1 MSYPSLLRDRLIH
14 PFGRAILS
22 SANRALSYASPIEAR
37 PVYDPKE
44 FAKEFAWTRILE
56 NQYPSILRE
65 LEGLLE
71 GCDYI
76 PEFSAL
82 SRDQAHLAK
91 SGDWRTYFFVAYGE
105 WAHENAARCPKTVE
119 AINKIPGLR
128 TAFFSILAPG
138 ARIRAHRGPYG
149 GVLRYHLGLIVPR
162 AYERC
167 RIRIGDE
174 WISWR
179 AGESVIFDDT
189 FEHEVINDTDE
200 ARVVLFVDF
209 ERPLIQPAKEI
220 NRALLELIRRSP
232 LVQDGVAN
240 YERAIADRRAASTE
254 S

>member
-22 SANRALSYASPIEAR
+22 SANRALRYASPIAAQ
-37 PVYDPKE
+37 PLYSSAE
-44 FAKEFAWTRILE
+44 FPWTQIVERE
-56 NQYPSILRE
+56 YPSILNE
-65 LEGLLE
+65 LEDLLKAS
-71 GCDYI
+71 DYI

-82 SRDQAHLAK
+82 SRDQAHLA
-91 SGDWRTYFFVAYGE
+91 GAGEWRTFFFVAYGE
-105 WAHENAARCPKTVE
+105 WALENAARCPETVR
-119 AINKIPGLR
+119 AIRQIPGLQ

-138 ARIRAHRGPYG
+138 AHIRAHRGPYG
-149 GVLRYHLGLIVPR
+149 GVLRYHLGLIVPKE
-162 AYERC
+162 ASRC
-167 RIRIGDE
+167 RIRIEDE

-179 AGESVIFDDT
+179 SGESIIFDDT

-209 ERPLIQPAKEI
+209 ERPLFPPAREI

-240 YERAIADRRAASTE
+240 YEREMAERAANALN
-254 S
+254 